1 MITPFSV
8 NLAHAKRLML
18 TGDTVDAEEAARIGW
33 VSRVVPHDRLMDEC
47 EKVSKKI
54 CLLPQIGV
62 KLTKDSVNRAMEE
75 MVFKKPIKHNLEL
88 LALFDNSTSPE
99 RKEFNAIS
107 KADGLRAALNWRDS
121 RFKALED

>member
-8 NLAHAKRLML
+8 NLAHAKELML

-47 EKVSKKI
+47 EKVAKKI
-54 CLLPQIGV
+54 CLVPQIGV

-75 MVFKKPIKHNLEL
+75 MVFKKTHQAQPGADDSVCQQHQPRTKRVQRHQQGRRTPGGPEL
-88 LALFDNSTSPE
+88 AGRPV
-99 RKEFNAIS
+99 
-107 KADGLRAALNWRDS
+107 
-121 RFKALED
+121 